1 MFLKID
7 KDTKHLIEEISALS
21 GIQRDVVREVWE
33 FTFIRWL
40 EQITNDPEKLQTLTI
55 PFLGSVGV
63 RYTGDTLNEDGS
75 LETQADAFIS
85 LSSSFRG
92 ILGDVYDEKRN
103 IIIDIL
109 QKKIDNAIATIIEED
124 D

>member
-33 FTFIRWL
+33 FTFLRWL
-40 EQITNDPEKLQTLTI
+40 EEITKDPEKLHSLVI

-63 RYTGDTLNEDGS
+63 RYTGDSLNEDGS
-75 LETQADAFIS
+75 LETQADAFVS
-85 LSSSFRG
+85 LSSSFRT
-92 ILGDVYDEKRN
+92 ILGDVYDEKQN
-103 IIIDIL
+103 VIIDIL
-109 QKKIDNAIATIIEED
+109 QKKIDNAIHTIIEDEN
-124 D
+124 

>member
-40 EQITNDPEKLQTLTI
+40 EQITQDPEKLQTLTV

-75 LETQADAFIS
+75 LETQADAYVS
-85 LSSSFRG
+85 LSSSFKNV
-92 ILGDVYDEKRN
+92 LGDVYDEKRN

>member
-40 EQITNDPEKLQTLTI
+40 EQITNDPEKLQTLII

>member
-7 KDTKHLIEEISALS
+7 KETKHLIEEISALS
-21 GIQRDVVREVWE
+21 GIQRDVIREVWE

-40 EQITNDPEKLQTLTI
+40 EQITKDPEKLQTLTV
-55 PFLGSVGV
+55 PFLGTVGV

-75 LETQADAFIS
+75 LNAQADAYIS
-85 LSSSFRG
+85 LSTFFRG

-109 QKKIDNAIATIIEED
+109 QKKIDNAISTIIED
-124 D
+124 DE

>member
-21 GIQRDVVREVWE
+21 GIQRDVIREVWE

-40 EQITNDPEKLQTLTI
+40 EQITRDPEKLQSLNI

-63 RYTGDTLNEDGS
+63 RYTGDTLNDDGS
-75 LETQADAFIS
+75 LETQADAFVS
-85 LSSSFRG
+85 LSSSFKS

-109 QKKIDNAIATIIEED
+109 QKKIDTAISTIIED
-124 D
+124 DE

>member
-21 GIQRDVVREVWE
+21 GIQRDVIREVWE

-40 EQITNDPEKLQTLTI
+40 EQITRDPEKLQSLNI

-63 RYTGDTLNEDGS
+63 RYTGDTLNDDGS
-75 LETQADAFIS
+75 LETQADAFVS
-85 LSSSFRG
+85 LSPSFKN

-109 QKKIDNAIATIIEED
+109 QKKIDTAISTIIED
-124 D
+124 DE

>member
-21 GIQRDVVREVWE
+21 GIQRDVIREVWE

-40 EQITNDPEKLQTLTI
+40 EQITRDPEKLQSLNI

-75 LETQADAFIS
+75 LETQADAFVS
-85 LSSSFRG
+85 LSSSFKS

-109 QKKIDNAIATIIEED
+109 QKKIDTAISTIIEDEE
-124 D
+124 

>member
-7 KDTKHLIEEISALS
+7 KETKHLIEEISALS
-21 GIQRDVVREVWE
+21 GIQRDVIREVWE

-40 EQITNDPEKLQTLTI
+40 EQITRDPEKLQSLTI

-63 RYTGDTLNEDGS
+63 RYTGDTLNDDGS
-75 LETQADAFIS
+75 LATQADAFVS
-85 LSSSFRG
+85 LSSSFKS

-109 QKKIDNAIATIIEED
+109 QKKIDTAISTIIED
-124 D
+124 DE

>member
-7 KDTKHLIEEISALS
+7 KETKHLIEEISALS
-21 GIQRDVVREVWE
+21 GIQRDVIREVWE

-55 PFLGSVGV
+55 PFLGAVGV
-63 RYTGDTLNEDGS
+63 RYTGDTLNDDGS
-75 LETQADAFIS
+75 LETQAESFVA
-85 LSSSFRG
+85 LSSSFRSV
-92 ILGDVYDEKRN
+92 LGDVYDEKRN

-109 QKKIDNAIATIIEED
+109 QKKIDNAISTILED
-124 D
+124 DE

>member
-1 MFLKID
+1 MFLKLD
-7 KDTKHLIEEISALS
+7 KETKQLVEEISALS

-40 EQITNDPEKLQTLTI
+40 EQITNDPEKLQSLVI

-75 LETQADAFIS
+75 LETQADAFVS
-85 LSSSFRG
+85 LSSSFRS

-109 QKKIDNAIATIIEED
+109 QKKIDNAISTIIEIGE
-124 D
+124 

>member
-21 GIQRDVVREVWE
+21 GIQRDVIREVWE

-40 EQITNDPEKLQTLTI
+40 EQITNDPEKLQTLTV

-75 LETQADAFIS
+75 LETQAEAFVS
-85 LSSSFRG
+85 LSSAFRS

-124 D
+124 E